1 MTSIILF
8 FSFLPCICLLATAST
23 NSITPTQPLTDGQIL
38 YSPNNYFQLKFFNP
52 LDTKNR
58 YVGIWCCPN
67 DSLTNRFV
75 WVANR
80 EKPLTDFGGVFAIQ
94 NGGGL
99 VVLDGMKK
107 AVWSSNT
114 SYVMNNS
121 SVAELLDS
129 GNLVL
134 REVNSVRVIWQSFD
148 HLSDTLIS
156 GMKVGINLKT
166 GETWTLR
173 SWRNDRDPAPGS
185 FTFGIDPQSLNQFF
199 IWRRSI
205 LYWRGI
211 FWNGTAFSSPPLNSF
226 NYKIIS
232 SEDEVYFT
240 ILSPTDIDLY
250 SFLVMK
256 PEGIFEYSEIYSG
269 GASISST
276 YLREDQ
282 CRVSGGGCGMFS
294 SCNENGMPPCKCLP
308 GFEPSLPRNWSSGD
322 WTAGCRRRTPVP
334 CRDLSEFILLKRVK
348 LTPADYNEHMLALC
362 GPPWVLHGCYSAY
375 AFKNRSSDGD
385 GDTCYYWSEGNLR
398 GIIEND
404 DEEEG
409 SEWWDLYLGL
419 TSSEFGELSRTGR
432 ECGNCGT
439 NIIPYPLSTGPGC
452 GDPKYSSIR
461 CDTDTGQLR
470 FQALDGFSYE
480 ISRFNPESKKLVI
493 QPEGIDL
500 CWANSSKRSDIHL
513 NSSLP
518 FYVTKNN
525 TILLLNC
532 STSKHLPP
540 LNCSSSSQCRR
551 YIEDGRAPCFDPQRC
566 CSYTVGDFPWKFH
579 TIGVSSTGCSA
590 YASIFNWD
598 DQDLQ
603 HKSYEGIEIG
613 WRDPPEPVCYSVNE
627 CWAWPNST
635 CLPDKAEVGRKRCFC
650 NANFRWDGSLMRCM
664 LDGGGNMQTTNSS
677 NKKGALPHPSHNK
690 AELPLIVTV
699 TVVIGILTL
708 RPLIY
713 CWWKM
718 KDMVKG
724 KRKNRLNGPMHQLGT
739 HVPSANGFLDVPKKS
754 NGLDVPLIDFES
766 IQAATDN
773 FSESNILGR
782 GGFGTVYHGKL
793 PAGEEIAVKRL
804 SKFSGQGLLEFK
816 NEVMLIA
823 KLQHR
828 NLVRLL
834 GYCIE
839 GDEKLLIYE
848 YMLNK
853 SLDFFLFDPNRCTLL
868 DWEKRFNIILGIS
881 RGLVY
886 LHQDSR
892 LRIIHRD
899 FKTSNILLDEEMNPK
914 ISDFGMARIF
924 GGNQTQENTNRVV
937 GTYGYMSPEY
947 AADGI
952 FSVKSDVFSFGIV
965 LLEIISGKKNA
976 GFYNYEHSLSLS
988 GHAWRLWM
996 EQKALDLVD
1005 PSLSETYNSCTAV
1018 KCINVGLLCVQEN
1031 AADRPTMASIITMLD
1046 SETASLPTPKQP
1058 AFYIRSAHTTNSSN
1072 GPPNC
1077 SKNEVTN
1084 STVEGR

>member
-419 TSSEFGELSRTGR
+419 TSSEFG
-432 ECGNCGT
+432 
-439 NIIPYPLSTGPGC
+439 
-452 GDPKYSSIR
+452 
-461 CDTDTGQLR
+461 
-470 FQALDGFSYE
+470 
-480 ISRFNPESKKLVI
+480 
-493 QPEGIDL
+493 
-500 CWANSSKRSDIHL
+500 
-513 NSSLP
+513 
-518 FYVTKNN
+518 
-525 TILLLNC
+525 
-532 STSKHLPP
+532 
-540 LNCSSSSQCRR
+540 
-551 YIEDGRAPCFDPQRC
+551 
-566 CSYTVGDFPWKFH
+566 
-579 TIGVSSTGCSA
+579 
-590 YASIFNWD
+590 
-598 DQDLQ
+598 
-603 HKSYEGIEIG
+603 
-613 WRDPPEPVCYSVNE
+613 
-627 CWAWPNST
+627 
-635 CLPDKAEVGRKRCFC
+635 
-650 NANFRWDGSLMRCM
+650 
-664 LDGGGNMQTTNSS
+664 DGGGNMQTTNSS
-677 NKKGALPHPSHNK
+677 NKKGALPQSVNKKGALPHPSHNK